1 MLKPLN
7 LPLMHF
13 CTAFGVVHALT
24 GSATPEGEPGSAASG

>member
-13 CTAFGVVHALT
+13 CTAFG
-24 GSATPEGEPGSAASG
+24 SATPEGEPGRTASG